1 MTMSNLPKECR
12 LVLEAPS
19 PELEMAATFKGGGG
33 GGTSIAA
40 VIQSAGDPAAT
51 EIAPDEG
58 VIGANAFLPAD
69 GVRIPLPEWR
79 PQK

>member
-1 MTMSNLPKECR
+1 MGR
-12 LVLEAPS
+12 RR
-19 PELEMAATFKGGGG
+19 
-33 GGTSIAA
+33 SISARSVSESVIFAA

-51 EIAPDEG
+51 EIAPDEAA
-58 VIGANAFLPAD
+58 IGANAFLPAD